1 MTCQRD
7 KSYSFVFII
16 NREKIVRNTMPYI
29 SRFMWKRLFL
39 IEVEMQLVRSVIPT
53 TVDTTQYG
61 NYNLAEKKGVKGK
74 RGNSN
79 TQDWRPS

>member
-16 NREKIVRNTMPYI
+16 NREKIVRNTMPSI
-29 SRFMWKRLFL
+29 SRCMWKPLFFNRRGDA
-39 IEVEMQLVRSVIPT
+39 VRSIIPT

-61 NYNLAEKKGVKGK
+61 NYSLAEKKWVKGK
-74 RGNSN
+74 RGN
-79 TQDWRPS
+79 

>member
-39 IEVEMQLVRSVIPT
+39 IEVEMQLEVLFPPLLIQPSMEITAWQRR
-53 TVDTTQYG
+53 
-61 NYNLAEKKGVKGK
+61 
-74 RGNSN
+74 RG
-79 TQDWRPS
+79 

>member
-16 NREKIVRNTMPYI
+16 NREKNVRNIMPYI

-39 IEVEMQLVRSVIPT
+39 IEAEIQLEALFPPLLTQLGMEIT
-53 TVDTTQYG
+53 TWQRRR
-61 NYNLAEKKGVKGK
+61 A
-74 RGNSN
+74 
-79 TQDWRPS
+79 